1 MRPSCCLP
9 LSDIDSDSG
18 SRRVRELAER
28 AAQLARAGSLWP
40 AYVAL
45 ERAILELKMRRG
57 LEGEPMP
64 PAPKRNA
71 EKAGLVEAALASLA
85 QLDYGGDG
93 KKLLYGLRTCRNM
106 LKAAVAKS

>member
-1 MRPSCCLP
+1 MP
-9 LSDIDSDSG
+9 LSDSDSG
-18 SRRVRELAER
+18 RRVRELVEQ
-28 AAQLARAGSLWP
+28 AALLAQAGSLWP

-45 ERAILELKMRRG
+45 ERAILELKLRRG

-64 PAPKRNA
+64 PAPKRTA
-71 EKAGLVEAALASLA
+71 EKAGLVEAALAGLA

-93 KKLLYGLRTCRNM
+93 KKLLYSLRSCRNM